1 MKKISLVIILF
12 SQILFIRQTLATDY
26 AVIVKYPVYIS
37 GQAAASTG
45 NPFAV
50 LVGII
55 PDTTGENFVG
65 RCRIGSSS
73 TTAGNN
79 HFHWQDSTAWEA
91 SARNTWGGDLTA
103 YYNSKHIAAADSGET
118 TKVWFVTKCDTTPQ
132 SQYILARIRRL
143 ADTTVTGSNRDSP
156 RQLLTVMDM
165 STQGAWMEG
174 HIYGDPSYSTPL
186 ANYVVLAYRAD
197 TIVGSYITENNYV
210 IEGYD
215 SGDPGY
221 VMFAVPT
228 GNIDSFKVRDM
239 SDNPVNFYVKS
250 TPPWNITAGDT
261 INFDILPNVPTVI
274 YTSPAN
280 NAANVAIN
288 SPIKIGFNKA
298 INQSSFAYSC
308 STGVAGWS
316 VSWNGASDTATLTHD
331 NFSYVTTYKIQVTAA
346 KDLSNNDL
354 VPGPKPNPFR
364 FATQPD
370 PATIPLKIICLD
382 VGQGD
387 ATLVLS
393 PSGKSLL
400 FDAGETGKGYG
411 KIWPFLRDS
420 IQTHH
425 LDYTVVSHYHED
437 HIGGIDEV
445 IDSLGGRDSVLS
457 WGYDRGGT
465 YASTAFTDYAAALG
479 AKRKTLGLNQ
489 SIDLGSGVSAKC
501 VAVNGQ
507 TQGDNIA
514 PSDENDFGVALLI
527 QYGGFKM
534 IVSGDLGGYNSG
546 GYKDVESIL
555 GPDIGKVS
563 VLQVNHHG
571 SQNSSNPYWVSTL
584 DPKVSVI
591 SVGNNG
597 YGHPTQLVLDRLCND
612 PGANNYIY
620 QTELGSGGTI
630 PVGRGEVVGSNVWIE
645 VTADTFTVNSSDKY
659 PNPIQLS
666 FLTAY
671 ADAQGR
677 GEIRWRTESEK
688 DCDRWEIVRT
698 DDPSAGYVKIG
709 ETAGNGTTNQ
719 PSEYSFTDPHQ
730 LSAGDYY
737 YRIAQYDFSGTITYY
752 GPVKLSMDG
761 GGLLP
766 AEFKLGNN
774 YPNPF
779 NRDTKISYQIP
790 GAGRVSLAVYNVA
803 GQLVR
808 TLTPPNPP
816 LEGREN
822 REGSVTWD
830 GKDSA
835 GNALPNGVYLFR
847 LSTGGESGI
856 RKMMLIR

>member
-1 MKKISLVIILF
+1 
-12 SQILFIRQTLATDY
+12 
-26 AVIVKYPVYIS
+26 
-37 GQAAASTG
+37 
-45 NPFAV
+45 
-50 LVGII
+50 
-55 PDTTGENFVG
+55 
-65 RCRIGSSS
+65 
-73 TTAGNN
+73 
-79 HFHWQDSTAWEA
+79 
-91 SARNTWGGDLTA
+91 
-103 YYNSKHIAAADSGET
+103 
-118 TKVWFVTKCDTTPQ
+118 
-132 SQYILARIRRL
+132 
-143 ADTTVTGSNRDSP
+143 
-156 RQLLTVMDM
+156 MDI

-174 HIYGDPSYSTPL
+174 HIYGDPSYATSL
-186 ANYVVLAYRAD
+186 SNYVVLAYRAD

-210 IEGYD
+210 VEGYN

-221 VMFAVPT
+221 IMFTVPAGT
-228 GNIDSFKVRDM
+228 IDSFKVRDM

-250 TPPWNITAGDT
+250 TPPWTITAGDT
-261 INFDILPNVPTVI
+261 INFDILPNVPTII

-280 NAANVAIN
+280 NTANVAIN

-308 STGVAGWS
+308 STGAAGWL
-316 VSWNGASDTATLTHD
+316 VSWNGTSDTATLTHD
-331 NFSYVTTYKIQVTAA
+331 NFNYVTTYKIQVTAA

-387 ATLVLS
+387 ATLILS

-411 KIWPFLRDS
+411 KVWPFLRDS

-437 HIGGIDEV
+437 HVGGMDEV
-445 IDSLGGRDSVLS
+445 IDSLGGRDSILS

-465 YASTAFTDYAAALG
+465 YATQSFTDYTTILG
-479 AKRKTLGLNQ
+479 AKRKTIGLNQ
-489 SIDLGSGVSAKC
+489 VIDLGSGVSAKC

-507 TQGDNIA
+507 TQGDNIT
-514 PSDENDFGVALLI
+514 PSDENDYGVGLLI
-527 QYGGFKM
+527 QYGGFRM
-534 IVSGDLGGYNSG
+534 IVSGDMGGYNSG

-555 GPDIGKVS
+555 APDIGKVS
-563 VLQVNHHG
+563 VLHVNHHG
-571 SQNSSNPYWVSTL
+571 SQYSSNPTWITTL

-597 YGHPTQLVLDRLCND
+597 YGHPTQLALDRLCND

-630 PVGRGEVVGSNVWIE
+630 PAGRGEMVGSNIWIE
-645 VTADTFTVNSSDKY
+645 VTADTFTVNSRDRY
-659 PNPIQLS
+659 PNPVQLS
-666 FLTAY
+666 FLSIY

-677 GEIRWRTESEK
+677 GEVKWRTESEK
-688 DCDRWEIVRT
+688 DCDRWEVERT
-698 DDPSAGYVKIG
+698 DETFVGYVKIG

-719 PSEYSFTDPHQ
+719 PSEYLFTDPHQ
-730 LSAGDYY
+730 LPAGDYY
-737 YRIAQYDFSGTITYY
+737 YRIAQYDFSGRITYY
-752 GPVKLSMDG
+752 GPVKLSLDG
-761 GGLLP
+761 GGPLP
-766 AEFKLGNN
+766 AKFKLGNN

-779 NRDTKISYQIP
+779 SQATVISYQAASGGPVNLSI
-790 GAGRVSLAVYNVA
+790 YNVA

-808 TLTPPNPP
+808 TLVND
-816 LEGREN
+816 N
-822 REGSVTWD
+822 RERGKHQAAWD
-830 GKDSA
+830 GRDSA
-835 GNALPNGVYLFR
+835 GKTLPNGVYLLR
-847 LSTGGESGI
+847 LSAGGASGI

>member
-1 MKKISLVIILF
+1 MKKATLLIMF
-12 SQILFIRQTLATDY
+12 FAQMFFAQQILATDY
-26 AVIVKYPVYIS
+26 SVIIKCPAYIS
-37 GQAAASTG
+37 GQATSGTG

-50 LVGII
+50 LVGIV
-55 PDTTGENFVG
+55 PDTTGEDFVG

-79 HFHWQDSTAWEA
+79 HFHWQDSTAWD
-91 SARNTWGGDLTA
+91 SGVRNTWGGDLAA
-103 YYNSKHIAAADSGET
+103 YYNSRHIASADSGET
-118 TKVWFVTKCDTTPQ
+118 TKVWFITKCDTTPQ

-143 ADTTVTGSNRDSP
+143 VDTTVTGSNRDSP
-156 RQLLTVMDM
+156 RQIVTVMDM
-165 STQGAWMEG
+165 TAQGAWVEG
-174 HIYGDPSYSTPL
+174 HVYSDPSYSAPL

-197 TIVGSYITENNYV
+197 TIVGSYITENNTIV
-210 IEGYD
+210 EGYD

-221 VMFAVPT
+221 VMFTAPAGT
-228 GNIDSFKVRDM
+228 IDSFKVRDM

-261 INFDILPNVPTVI
+261 TNFDILPNVPTII

-288 SPIKIGFNKA
+288 SPITIGFNKA
-298 INQSSFAYSC
+298 INPTSFAYSC
-308 STGVAGWS
+308 STGTAGWS
-316 VSWNGASDTATLTHD
+316 VSWNGAGDTATLTHA
-331 NFSYVTTYKIQVTAA
+331 NFSYVTTYKFQVTAA

-420 IQTHH
+420 VNLHH
-425 LDYTVVSHYHED
+425 LDYTAVNHYHED
-437 HIGGIDEV
+437 HIGGMDEV
-445 IDSLGGRDSVLS
+445 IDSLGGSDSILS

-479 AKRKTLGLNQ
+479 AKRKTIGLGQ
-489 SIDLGSGVSAKC
+489 VIDLGSGVSAKC

-507 TQGDNIA
+507 TYGDNIS
-514 PSDENDFGVALLI
+514 PSDENDYGVGLLI
-527 QYGGFKM
+527 QYGGFRM

-555 GPDIGKVS
+555 APDIGKVS
-563 VLQVNHHG
+563 VLHANHHG
-571 SQNSSNPYWVSTL
+571 SQYSSNPYWVSTL
-584 DPKVSVI
+584 DPRVSVI

-597 YGHPTQLVLDRLCND
+597 YGHPTQLALDRLCND

-630 PVGRGEVVGSNVWIE
+630 PAGRGEVVGSNIWIE

-659 PNPIQLS
+659 PNPVQLS
-666 FLTAY
+666 FLTAS

-677 GEIRWRTESEK
+677 AEIKWRTESEK
-688 DCDRWEIVRT
+688 DCDRWEVERT
-698 DDPSAGYVKIG
+698 DDPSARYVMIG

-719 PSEYSFTDPHQ
+719 PSEYIFTDPQQ
-730 LSAGDYY
+730 LPAGDHY

-752 GPVKLSMDG
+752 GPVKLPLDG

-766 AEFKLGNN
+766 AEFKLGSN

-779 NRDTKISYQIP
+779 SQATVISYQTASGGPVNLSI
-790 GAGRVSLAVYNVA
+790 YNVA

-808 TLTPPNPP
+808 TLVN
-816 LEGREN
+816 EN
-822 REGSVTWD
+822 RGGGKYQAAWD
-830 GKDSA
+830 GKD
-835 GNALPNGVYLFR
+835 GTGKGLPNGVYLFR
-847 LSTGGESGI
+847 LSAEGASVI